1 MNPKA
6 LLDGFIFL
14 RNGETEK
21 TFRKKIE
28 SFKNEFSWN
37 GTESHPPQIFWPR
50 LATGEP
56 LAVIE
61 PRTFDSLVVTVNHC
75 VATINI

>member
-1 MNPKA
+1 MN
-6 LLDGFIFL
+6 
-14 RNGETEK
+14 
-21 TFRKKIE
+21 
-28 SFKNEFSWN
+28 FSWN